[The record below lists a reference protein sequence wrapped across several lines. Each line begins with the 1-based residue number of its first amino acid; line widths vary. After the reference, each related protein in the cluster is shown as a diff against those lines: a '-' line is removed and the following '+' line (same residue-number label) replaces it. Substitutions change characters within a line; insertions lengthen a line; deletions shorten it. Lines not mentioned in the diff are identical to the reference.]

1 MAIWT
6 PHHCCRFLGEIALD
20 LLYLLNPAKPL
31 VAGGAQIAAD
41 PATPGAPIEARL
53 GSESRP
59 LVSLPSPPSGP
70 DIAPIDA
77 GPAGPA
83 AAVAPPGPTSPDG
96 SPRTE

>member
-1 MAIWT
+1 MNPMPII
-6 PHHCCRFLGEIALD
+6 LGI
-20 LLYLLNPAKPL
+20 LYLLNPAKPL

-41 PATPGAPIEARL
+41 LARPETPIEAPL

-83 AAVAPPGPTSPDG
+83 TAVDLPAPTTPNVP
-96 SPRTE
+96 PRTE